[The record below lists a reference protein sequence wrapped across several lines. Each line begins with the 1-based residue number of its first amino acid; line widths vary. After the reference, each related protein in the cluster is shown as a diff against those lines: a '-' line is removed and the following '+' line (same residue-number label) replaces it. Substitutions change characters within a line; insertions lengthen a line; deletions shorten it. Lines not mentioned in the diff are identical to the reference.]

1 MFILPL
7 PPKCAGE
14 NEALPVC
21 PKAKEPAHLPPKKRE
36 PYKFILGLILHHGV
50 WQIRQKKKENSSK
63 RFNAT

>member
-36 PYKFILGLILHHGV
+36 PYKYHLRPYFTPWSLAN
-50 WQIRQKKKENSSK
+50 QTEKKENSSK